1 MLVGDVNV
9 ENAGNKM
16 MSRVKNV
23 RKEYTVK
30 KLGNWIKVLA
40 NIEMIINLHNSSA
53 LWLIFLKIVFQL
65 V

>member
-30 KLGNWIKVLA
+30 KTRKLDQSSGKHQND
-40 NIEMIINLHNSSA
+40 NIEFFS
-53 LWLIFLKIVFQL
+53 IVADFF
-65 V
+65 